1 CLFYAR
7 NKVLGHAATVDQ
19 TRIWLYYRGRSP
31 FFEDLYR
38 SARPPVRHLAGTV
51 GRAESHRPAR
61 GPEAV
66 GTRRPAPPAA
76 DQPHPLARSARRQ
89 LPHRAPRG
97 SERPAR
103 QSFVPEAGSETSSRP
118 PVESW
123 RGHDGNRA

>member
-1 CLFYAR
+1 MSLPLLCAFFGRRLCPTPERASPAREPDSSSAKITYCAYYKLAYFIR

-66 GTRRPAPPAA
+66 GTRRPARPAA
-76 DQPHPLARSARRQ
+76 DQPDPLARSARRQ
-89 LPHRAPRG
+89 
-97 SERPAR
+97 
-103 QSFVPEAGSETSSRP
+103 
-118 PVESW
+118 
-123 RGHDGNRA
+123 